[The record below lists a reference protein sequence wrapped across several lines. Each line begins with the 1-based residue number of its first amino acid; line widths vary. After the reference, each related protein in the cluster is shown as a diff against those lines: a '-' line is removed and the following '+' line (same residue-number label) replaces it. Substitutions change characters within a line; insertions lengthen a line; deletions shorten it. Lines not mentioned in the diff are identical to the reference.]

1 MPTIRKVYLYEETHL
16 PQKGWMQ
23 GCMVCGIITSRLLLF
38 DTKYDTKNKKKYE
51 IYTYICPKC
60 QKKLDDKEILNK
72 IYVSSSYL
80 DEDMLRKARELI

>member
-16 PQKGWMQ
+16 PQKGWLQ

-60 QKKLDDKEILNK
+60 QKKLDEKEILDKYNNASRK
-72 IYVSSSYL
+72 
-80 DEDMLRKARELI
+80 MLEENSDLLTG

>member
-16 PQKGWMQ
+16 PQKGWLQ

-60 QKKLDDKEILNK
+60 QKKLDDKEILDKYNNASRK
-72 IYVSSSYL
+72 
-80 DEDMLRKARELI
+80 MLEENSDLLTG

>member
-16 PQKGWMQ
+16 PQKGWLQ

-60 QKKLDDKEILNK
+60 QKKLDDKEIFDKYNNASRK
-72 IYVSSSYL
+72 ML
-80 DEDMLRKARELI
+80 DENSDLLTG

>member
-60 QKKLDDKEILNK
+60 QKKLDDKEILDKYNNASRK
-72 IYVSSSYL
+72 
-80 DEDMLRKARELI
+80 MLEENSDLLTG

>member
-16 PQKGWMQ
+16 PQKGWLQ

-60 QKKLDDKEILNK
+60 QKKLDDKEILDKYNNASRK
-72 IYVSSSYL
+72 ML
-80 DEDMLRKARELI
+80 DENSDLLTG

>member
-60 QKKLDDKEILNK
+60 QKKLDDKEILNNYNNASRK
-72 IYVSSSYL
+72 
-80 DEDMLRKARELI
+80 MLEENSDLLTG

>member
-38 DTKYDTKNKKKYE
+38 DTKYDTKNKKKSAS
-51 IYTYICPKC
+51 KS
-60 QKKLDDKEILNK
+60 K
-72 IYVSSSYL
+72 
-80 DEDMLRKARELI
+80 LRKKNKHSTKKVKKVASKKSKGLSYKKKA